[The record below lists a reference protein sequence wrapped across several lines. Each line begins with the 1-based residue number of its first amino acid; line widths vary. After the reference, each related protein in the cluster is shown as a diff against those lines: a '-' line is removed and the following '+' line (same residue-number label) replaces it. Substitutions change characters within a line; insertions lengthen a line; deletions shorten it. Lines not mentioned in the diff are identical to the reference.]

1 MPSLDDPGPFW
12 AGYDNEGRPWADRW
26 PERHKTV
33 APKQATD
40 PAVADDTK
48 ESVKRT
54 KRCPRPSTHPKANTA
69 PTPTWS
75 SECAMNALAGSVLRA
90 RTTPLS
96 SSRRFREAVE
106 RAERS
111 MRNADPTDAFDLDQ
125 TATPAYRSAWL
136 SLIRGTASDRS
147 RGVLKYGEH
156 RDLSLGTNSA
166 GGYLVPKSFRDQL
179 VTSQAQAGA
188 IRGLATVIETDGNGS
203 ELDVPVTDASG
214 AGAAATLLTENT
226 APVEQDPT
234 FTQLALHAYPF
245 VAPQILVPWTMIR
258 DRDFLPSGVT
268 PLSNTKGASDSVGPL
283 DIMTAIAD
291 IGGLRLAL
299 GEEPFWAVGNGSGQP
314 QGITVGTTTGVTTAS
329 NAAITWVEV
338 VKLWQ
343 SVNAVYRANAT
354 WMMNSA
360 TAAFLMEL
368 EDSAGQPLF
377 NAAWGPLKILGSPV
391 VINNSFPSIGS
402 ATSPIVYGDI
412 RRAYYIRTAG
422 VVSVPIVER
431 WADKLQSALLL
442 FERCDGAVADPKAA
456 MRMTMHV

>member
-1 MPSLDDPGPFW
+1 MTQTGEYGLTGAEIEARAKVESAFGVP
-12 AGYDNEGRPWADRW
+12 YDQIVERGRILGD
-26 PERHKTV
+26 TV
-33 APKQATD
+33 AQNSLVRSAKVMEEAAQRA
-40 PAVADDTK
+40 
-48 ESVKRT
+48 
-54 KRCPRPSTHPKANTA
+54 AN
-69 PTPTWS
+69 S
-75 SECAMNALAGSVLRA
+75 L
-90 RTTPLS
+90 
-96 SSRRFREAVE
+96 
-106 RAERS
+106 
-111 MRNADPTDAFDLDQ
+111 RNAEATEAFDLDQ

-136 SLIRGTASDRS
+136 SLLRGTTSDRS

-166 GGYLVPKSFRDQL
+166 GGYLVPRSFRDQL

-188 IRGLATVIETDGNGS
+188 IRGLATVIETDGNGA

-214 AGAAATLLTENT
+214 AGAAATLLSENT

-245 VAPQILVPWTMIR
+245 VAPQILVPWSMIR

-268 PLSNTKGASDSVGPL
+268 PLANTKGASDSVGPL

-299 GEEPFWAVGNGSGQP
+299 GEEPYWATGTGSSQP

-343 SVNAVYRANAT
+343 SVNAVYKSNAT

-360 TAAFLMEL
+360 TAAYLMEL
-368 EDSAGQPLF
+368 EDSAGQPIF
-377 NAAWGPLKILGSPV
+377 NAAWGPLKILGCNV
-391 VINNSFPSIGS
+391 VINDSFPSIGS
-402 ATSPIVYGDI
+402 ATSPIVFGDI

-456 MRMTMHV
+456 MKLTMHV